1 MQKYAK
7 IENQEKGLVSVG
19 IGTNTEFY
27 QSIGMSLMDVEQG
40 YDGLWYLKNR
50 VPTEPVEE
58 ARKEKLEELER
69 EHRLAET
76 NAHVMSSLGF
86 EIDAD
91 DRANRDISGLLVT
104 TTDEETSI
112 QFCDFHNQMH
122 EIHKK
127 DLEVMQTEIIQNAQN
142 LYNQKW
148 TYRSQIQSA
157 KSADEVNQIEIEF
170 NYLNFKE

>member
-27 QSIGMSLMDVEQG
+27 QSIGMTLMDVEQG

-50 VPTEPVEE
+50 VPVEPVEE
-58 ARKEKLEELER
+58 ARKEKLKELER
-69 EHRLAET
+69 EHRLAEID
-76 NAHVMSSLGF
+76 AHVISSLGF

-104 TTDEETSI
+104 TTDEGTPIS
-112 QFCDFHNQMH
+112 FCDYHNQMH
-122 EIHKK
+122 QVYKK

-148 TYRSQIQSA
+148 SYRSQIQSA
-157 KSADEVNQIEIEF
+157 QSAEEINQIEIEF

>member
-19 IGTNTEFY
+19 IGTDVEFY
-27 QSIGMSLMDVEQG
+27 KEIGMSLMDVEQG
-40 YDGLWYLKNR
+40 YDGLWYLVGKA
-50 VPTEPVEE
+50 PAEPLEE
-58 ARKEKLEELER
+58 AQKEKLAELER

-76 NAHVMSSLGF
+76 DAHIMSSLGF

-104 TTDEETSI
+104 TTDEGTPIS
-112 QFCDFHNQMH
+112 FCDYHNQMH
-122 EIHKK
+122 QIYKK
-127 DLEVMQTEIIQNAQN
+127 DLEIMQTEIIQNAQN

-148 TYRSQIQSA
+148 SYRSRIQSA
-157 KSADEVNQIEIEF
+157 QSAEEINQIEIEF
-170 NYLNFKE
+170 SYLNFKE